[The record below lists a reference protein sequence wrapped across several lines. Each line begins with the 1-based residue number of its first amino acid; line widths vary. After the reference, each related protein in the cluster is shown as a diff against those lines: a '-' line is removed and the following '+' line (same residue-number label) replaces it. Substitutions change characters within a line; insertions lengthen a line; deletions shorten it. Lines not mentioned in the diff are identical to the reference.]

1 MIARTGET
9 ARGSTVEIEKEYV
22 ERMQRI
28 MDNADDI
35 LPYCATIEALLL

>member
-1 MIARTGET
+1 MVARTGET
-9 ARGSTVEIEKEYV
+9 ARGSTVEIEEEYV
-22 ERMQRI
+22 ERMQRT